1 MLRIAGMALR
11 LMLLA
16 DSMATAADFCCFSGT
31 TTICVGKRYIT
42 VKSNDIIETILNTSL
57 SLLTAYLIANIRHTA
72 NEGHFLRMHMQFDAT
87 RKDNGSNEFRWVWLL
102 QMVLD
107 IVSCYR
113 AFTEQ

>member
-16 DSMATAADFCCFSGT
+16 DSMLTAADFCCLRGT
-31 TTICVGKRYIT
+31 TTICVGKRYIR
-42 VKSNDIIETILNTSL
+42 VKSNDIIGTIVNTSL
-57 SLLTAYLIANIRHTA
+57 SLLPAYLIGDIRHTA

-87 RKDNGSNEFRWVWLL
+87 RKDNGSNEFGWVWLL
-102 QMVLD
+102 RMVLD

-113 AFTEQ
+113 AIT